1 MYVDERVGDK
11 PNKTERER
19 KREEEVRSVRKME
32 TCNIREMRVHPDSVY
47 VEGEETTCLMREL
60 EKHGREG
67 KDLVGWGIDNF
78 VRGIEGLVILC
89 V

>member
-11 PNKTERER
+11 PNETGGRDRER
-19 KREEEVRSVRKME
+19 KREEEVRSVRNME
-32 TCNIREMRVHPDSVY
+32 TCNIREMRVHPDSVH

-67 KDLVGWGIDNF
+67 KDLAG
-78 VRGIEGLVILC
+78 
-89 V
+89 

>member
-11 PNKTERER
+11 PHEKKEGDRE
-19 KREEEVRSVRKME
+19 KNREEEVRSVRKME
-32 TCNIREMRVHPDSVY
+32 TCNICEMRVHPNSVY

-67 KDLVGWGIDNF
+67 KDLVG
-78 VRGIEGLVILC
+78 
-89 V
+89 

>member
-11 PNKTERER
+11 PNERE
-19 KREEEVRSVRKME
+19 REEEVRSVRKME
-32 TCNIREMRVHPDSVY
+32 TCNIREMRVHLDSVY

-67 KDLVGWGIDNF
+67 ISWV
-78 VRGIEGLVILC
+78 EGLTILC
-89 V
+89 GGERDW

>member
-11 PNKTERER
+11 PNERDRER

-47 VEGEETTCLMREL
+47 VEGEDTTCLMREL

-67 KDLVGWGIDNF
+67 KDLVG
-78 VRGIEGLVILC
+78 
-89 V
+89 

>member
-11 PNKTERER
+11 PNETERDRER

-32 TCNIREMRVHPDSVY
+32 TCNIREMRVHLDSVY

-60 EKHGREG
+60 EKTWKRGGGSHGLR
-67 KDLVGWGIDNF
+67 D
-78 VRGIEGLVILC
+78 
-89 V
+89 

>member
-11 PNKTERER
+11 PNEAGRDRER
-19 KREEEVRSVRKME
+19 KREEEVRSMRKMH
-32 TCNIREMRVHPDSVY
+32 TCNIHGMHVHLDSVY

-67 KDLVGWGIDNF
+67 RISWV
-78 VRGIEGLVILC
+78 EGLTILC
-89 V
+89 GGERDW

>member
-11 PNKTERER
+11 PNETEGERDRER

-67 KDLVGWGIDNF
+67 KDLVG
-78 VRGIEGLVILC
+78 
-89 V
+89 

>member
-1 MYVDERVGDK
+1 MHVDERVGDK
-11 PNKTERER
+11 PNEAERERKR

-32 TCNIREMRVHPDSVY
+32 TCNIRDSLY

-67 KDLVGWGIDNF
+67 KDLMG
-78 VRGIEGLVILC
+78 
-89 V
+89 

>member
-11 PNKTERER
+11 PNEIEREIERER
-19 KREEEVRSVRKME
+19 KREQEVRYVRKMD
-32 TCNIREMRVHPDSVY
+32 TCNIHEMRVHLDSVY

-67 KDLVGWGIDNF
+67 KDLVG
-78 VRGIEGLVILC
+78 
-89 V
+89 

>member
-11 PNKTERER
+11 PNERHTHIERER
-19 KREEEVRSVRKME
+19 DREEEVRSVRKME
-32 TCNIREMRVHPDSVY
+32 TCNIRDSVY

-67 KDLVGWGIDNF
+67 KDLVG
-78 VRGIEGLVILC
+78 
-89 V
+89 

>member
-1 MYVDERVGDK
+1 MDERVGDK
-11 PNKTERER
+11 PNETHRERER

-67 KDLVGWGIDNF
+67 KDSWV
-78 VRGIEGLVILC
+78 EGLINLC
-89 V
+89 GGERDW

>member
-11 PNKTERER
+11 PNETERDRER

-32 TCNIREMRVHPDSVY
+32 TCNIRDSVY

-60 EKHGREG
+60 EKHG
-67 KDLVGWGIDNF
+67 
-78 VRGIEGLVILC
+78 
-89 V
+89 

>member
-11 PNKTERER
+11 PNETERDRER
-19 KREEEVRSVRKME
+19 KREEEVRSVRKMH
-32 TCNIREMRVHPDSVY
+32 TCNIHEMHVHLDSVY

-67 KDLVGWGIDNF
+67 KDLVG
-78 VRGIEGLVILC
+78 
-89 V
+89 

>member
-11 PNKTERER
+11 PNETERERKRERERER

-67 KDLVGWGIDNF
+67 KDLVG
-78 VRGIEGLVILC
+78 
-89 V
+89 

>member
-11 PNKTERER
+11 PNETERDRER

-32 TCNIREMRVHPDSVY
+32 TCNIREMRVHPDSVH

-60 EKHGREG
+60 ENMDERGRISW
-67 KDLVGWGIDNF
+67 V
-78 VRGIEGLVILC
+78 EGLTILC
-89 V
+89 GGERDW